1 MHHELENARR
11 MVSEYA
17 MALDLLAKLSHSD
30 SERQAIDSIIDVFTI
45 LFSPKFIRFRPVVK
59 RGSIEIDTLTSQQT
73 FSGKFRWTEAEQGF
87 QVKISYR
94 ELALGIVE
102 VDKIAFPEYKE
113 QYLNLALSISE
124 LCGLVIENA
133 KKREQLKESEAR
145 LRQEKEKLEKALA
158 EVHQLSGLLPICM
171 HCKKIR
177 DDQGYW
183 NRIETYIEEH
193 SGAEFSHGICE
204 ECLNNFYPE

>member
-11 MVSEYA
+11 MASEYA

-30 SERQAIDSIIDVFTI
+30 SEQQAIASISEVFTI
-45 LFSPKFIRFRPVVK
+45 LFSPKSIRFLPVSRK
-59 RGSIEIDTLTSQQT
+59 EKIEIETLTRQPT
-73 FSGKFRWTEAEQGF
+73 FPGKFRWTVAEQGF
-87 QVKISYR
+87 HVKIYYR
-94 ELALGIVE
+94 DVALGIIEVE
-102 VDKIAFPEYKE
+102 KIAFPEYRE

-133 KKREQLKESEAR
+133 KKREQLKKSEAR
-145 LRQEKEKLEKALA
+145 LQREKKKLEKALA
-158 EVHQLSGLLPICM
+158 EVQQLSGLLPICM

-183 NRIETYIEEH
+183 KRIETYIEEH

-204 ECLNNFYPE
+204 ECLNKFYPE

>member
-1 MHHELENARR
+1 MQHELENARR
-11 MVSEYA
+11 MASEYA
-17 MALDLLAKLSHSD
+17 MALDLLAKLSHAD

-45 LFSPKFIRFRPVVK
+45 LFSPKIIRFRPVAK
-59 RGSIEIDTLTSQQT
+59 KGSIEFDTRTSQQT
-73 FSGKFRWTEAEQGF
+73 FSGKFRWTEAQQGF

-94 ELALGIVE
+94 ELSLGIVE
-102 VDKIAFPEYKE
+102 VDKIAFPEYRE

-133 KKREQLKESEAR
+133 KKREQLKENEAR

-193 SGAEFSHGICE
+193 SVAEFSHGVCE
-204 ECLNNFYPE
+204 ECLEKFYPE

>member
-1 MHHELENARR
+1 MHDELENARR
-11 MVSEYA
+11 MTSEYA

-30 SERQAIDSIIDVFTI
+30 SEQQAIDSIIDVFTI
-45 LFSPKFIRFRPVVK
+45 LFSPKIIRFRSVSK
-59 RGSIEIDTLTSQQT
+59 KGSVEIDTLTWQQT

-87 QVKISYR
+87 HVKIYYR
-94 ELALGIVE
+94 ELALGVVE
-102 VDKIAFPEYKE
+102 VDKIAFPEYRE

-145 LRQEKEKLEKALA
+145 LQQEKEKLEKALA

-183 NRIETYIEEH
+183 KRIETYIEEH

-204 ECLNNFYPE
+204 ECLNRYYPE